1 MTKAQ
6 ERLQAASEETGGN
19 CTVIAGDVVA
29 VINPEANRVAA
40 ALVRGARNVPEDS
53 KLIISVENL
62 QEALEGVEAG
72 GDEDADVE

>member
-6 ERLQAASEETGGN
+6 QRLEAASKLTSGN

-29 VINPEANRVAA
+29 VIKPEANRVAT

-53 KLIISVENL
+53 KLIVSVENL

-72 GDEDADVE
+72 GNEDADVE